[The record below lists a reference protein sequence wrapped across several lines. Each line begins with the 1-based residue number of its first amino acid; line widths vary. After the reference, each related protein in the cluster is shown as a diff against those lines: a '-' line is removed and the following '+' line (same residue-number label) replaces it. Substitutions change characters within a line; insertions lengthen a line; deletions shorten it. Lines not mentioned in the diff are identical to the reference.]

1 MNWNQR
7 RRGNHEVFVYLQVC
21 PERTRNPREPA
32 LQSDGSGRDEL
43 VSSCFSLLHS
53 VEKLCHGLP
62 NGNCPGR

>member
-7 RRGNHEVFVYLQVC
+7 RRGSHEVFVYLQVC
-21 PERTRNPREPA
+21 PERTWNPREPA

-53 VEKLCHGLP
+53 VEKLCHGPP